1 MCPSA
6 PRFFS
11 LAEAAAV
18 FPSELWGSGD
28 CDLRKLHVK
37 WNNDNNYGPTPPT
50 PPMNQGHT
58 SWRSAGVQ
66 HCKRFLSAG
75 KKIIKATSMLL
86 GFLGCP
92 HDLSPLK
99 FCSPEAADSFIWMGA
114 TGPGDYSITISD
126 ASSAI
131 TLRIGNCPSPTAFF
145 CAAII
150 HHQSLSL
157 H

>member
-6 PRFFS
+6 SRLFF

-37 WNNDNNYGPTPPT
+37 WNNDNNYGRRHRQRTKDT
-50 PPMNQGHT
+50 HLGGRRESNIVSVSFH
-58 SWRSAGVQ
+58 
-66 HCKRFLSAG
+66 KG
-75 KKIIKATSMLL
+75 KKIIKATSLL
-86 GFLGCP
+86 FGFLGCP
-92 HDLSPLK
+92 YDLSPLK

-131 TLRIGNCPSPTAFF
+131 TLRMGNCPSPQPFF
-145 CAAII
+145 V
-150 HHQSLSL
+150 QQ
-157 H
+157 